1 MENEAGIISRM
12 KEIQLLYFD
21 GCPSWQDALA
31 NLRQLIETDKLDVQV
46 HLIEIASAQQAQDER
61 FLGSPS
67 FRLNG
72 VDLWPE
78 TRARYNMSCRVYQ
91 TDQGMRGSPTVEM
104 LREKIQEI
112 LTH

>member
-1 MENEAGIISRM
+1 M

-21 GCPSWQDALA
+21 GCPSWQTALA
-31 NLRQLIETDKLDVQV
+31 NLRQVIETENLDYQV
-46 HLIEIASAQQAQDER
+46 HLIEITSPQQAQDER

-67 FRLNG
+67 FRRNG

-78 TRARYNMSCRVYQ
+78 IRTHYNMSCRVYQ
-91 TDQGMRGSPTVEM
+91 TEQGMRGSPTAEM

-112 LTH
+112 LAH

>member
-1 MENEAGIISRM
+1 M

-21 GCPSWQDALA
+21 DCPSWQTALA
-31 NLRQLIETDKLDVQV
+31 NLRQVIETENLDFQV
-46 HLIEIASAQQAQDER
+46 HLIEITTSQQAQEER

-78 TRARYNMSCRVYQ
+78 TRTRYNMSCRVYQ
-91 TDQGMRGSPTVEM
+91 TDEGMRGSPTVEM

-112 LTH
+112 LAN

>member
-1 MENEAGIISRM
+1 MN
-12 KEIQLLYFD
+12 EIQLLYFD
-21 GCPSWQDALA
+21 GCPSWQTALA
-31 NLRQLIETDKLDVQV
+31 NLRQVIESENLDGQV
-46 HLIEIASAQQAQDER
+46 HLVEITSPQQAQDER

-78 TRARYNMSCRVYQ
+78 IRARYNMSCRVYQ
-91 TDQGMRGSPTVEM
+91 TDQGMRGSPTAAM

-112 LTH
+112 LAH

>member
-1 MENEAGIISRM
+1 MKNEAGIISLM
-12 KEIQLLYFD
+12 NNIELLYFD
-21 GCPSWQDALA
+21 GCPSWQEALE
-31 NLRQLIETDKLDVQV
+31 NLRQVIETENLDYQV
-46 HLIEIASAQQAQDER
+46 HLIEVTSPQQAQDER

-112 LTH
+112 LAN

>member
-1 MENEAGIISRM
+1 M

-21 GCPSWQDALA
+21 GCPSWQTALA
-31 NLRQLIETDKLDVQV
+31 NLRQVIETESLDFQV
-46 HLIEIASAQQAQDER
+46 HLIEITSSQQAQEER

-67 FRLNG
+67 FRLNS

-78 TRARYNMSCRVYQ
+78 TRTRYNMSCRVYQ

-112 LTH
+112 LAN